1 MAGLA
6 AIPATPPSSKRQSNE
21 APAPIA
27 SEAQSATLGALIN
40 RSGCFTR
47 PLLILIAWVDGQ
59 GAPEMLKKLFLVLLV
74 LACGYVEAKSED
86 SSQSREAQSKLQM
99 DATQCWAYYEYV
111 KKCVPDDK
119 KVEIN
124 DRLRASLERSEILAF
139 ALGQSIGMTEDAQL
153 ARYKMA
159 GRDGFADE
167 KELLQY
173 FIALRTARRA
183 LQKDAGRCQR
193 YNLLLQGTSLWE
205 RGEIHRLSMTVR
217 KRGTARGFGPAAHLL
232 FKGEA
237 NAVVFNGA
245 GDLHFDHNGCVQ
257 VA

>member
-159 GRDGFADE
+159 LEEMVSLTKKSCFNISSLYVRHGERCKKMLEDASDITSS
-167 KELLQY
+167 Y
-173 FIALRTARRA
+173 RA
-183 LQKDAGRCQR
+183 LLCGRGVKSIDCR
-193 YNLLLQGTSLWE
+193 
-205 RGEIHRLSMTVR
+205 
-217 KRGTARGFGPAAHLL
+217 
-232 FKGEA
+232 
-237 NAVVFNGA
+237 
-245 GDLHFDHNGCVQ
+245 
-257 VA
+257 